1 MHPDGWSERE
11 KDMSIKEKLQKLR
24 AEMEKRDLVAYI
36 VPTEDFHNSE
46 YVGDYFKARA
56 YLSGF
61 TGSAGTLLV
70 CRQNACLWTDGRYFL
85 QAEQQLAGSGI
96 ELMKSGQPGVPA
108 LPEYLAKHLEAGDKI
123 GFDGRTVTRAF
134 VESLRDKTA
143 EKEITFY
150 SGEDLAGLVWTD
162 RPALSA
168 EPVWE
173 LGEEYAGL
181 SREEKLEKVREKMRD
196 KKADALLLTA
206 LDEIAWLLNLRG
218 NDVHNTPVFLAY
230 MLLSGEEAVL
240 CVQEKILSPEI
251 QEQLK
256 KAGVSI
262 APYEQIEELV
272 GGLQAGRK
280 LWADG
285 RRVNYRLLEAI
296 PAGVEQMDEP
306 SPVELMKAVK
316 TAAEMTNL
324 REAHVKD
331 GVAVTRFMRYLK
343 THVGGEKITELGAAQ
358 ALEGFRQQM
367 EGYLGPSFDPIIA
380 YGPHG
385 AIVHYSATE
394 ETDAV
399 MQPEGLCLA
408 DTGGHYREGTTDI
421 TRTIVLG
428 ELTEEEKRD
437 YTLVLKGHLRLG
449 AAKFLEGVCGQ
460 NLDCLAREP
469 LWENGLDY
477 NHGTGHGVGFLL
489 SVHEGPQNV
498 RWRIGKDTVCVPL
511 EEGMV
516 VSNEPG
522 LYVTGKFGI
531 RHENLVLCRKGEQ
544 NAYGQFLYFEP
555 LTMAP
560 YDRDA
565 IDVSLLNEQERK
577 WLNAYHT
584 KVCETLSPYLT
595 KEEREWLQA
604 ATAAVE

>member
-1 MHPDGWSERE
+1 MYIEER
-11 KDMSIKEKLQKLR
+11 LR
-24 AEMEKRDLVAYI
+24 QLREQMEKRDLAAYI

-46 YVGDYFKARA
+46 YVGDYFKARE

-70 CRQNACLWTDGRYFL
+70 CRKNACLWTDGRYFL

-108 LPEYLAKHLEAGDKI
+108 LPEYLAEHLEIGDKI

-134 VESLRDKTA
+134 VETLRNKTA
-143 EKEITFY
+143 DKEVTFY
-150 SGEDLAGLVWTD
+150 SSEDLAGLVWTD

-173 LGEEYAGL
+173 LGVDYAGL
-181 SREEKLEKVREKMRD
+181 SREDKLKQVRDKMRD
-196 KKADALLLTA
+196 HKVDALLLTA
-206 LDEIAWLLNLRG
+206 LDEVAWLLNLRG

-230 MLLSGEEAVL
+230 MMLTDKDAVL
-240 CVQEKILSPEI
+240 CVQEKILSAEI
-251 QEQLK
+251 NSILK

-262 APYEQIEELV
+262 APYEKIEELV
-272 GGLQAGRK
+272 GSLQAGWK

-296 PAGVEQMDEP
+296 PAGVEQLDEP
-306 SPVELMKAVK
+306 SPVERMKAVK
-316 TAAEMTNL
+316 TAAEMMNL

-343 THVGGEKITELGAAQ
+343 THVGKERITELGAAK
-358 ALEGFRQQM
+358 ALEEFRQQM

-385 AIVHYSATE
+385 AIVHYAATE
-394 ETDAV
+394 DTDV
-399 MQPEGLCLA
+399 EMQPAGLCLA

-428 ELTEEEKRD
+428 QLTEEERRD

-449 AAKFLEGVCGQ
+449 SAKFLEGVCGQ

-498 RWRIGKDTVCVPL
+498 RWRIGQDSVCVPL

-516 VSNEPG
+516 ISNEPG

-544 NAYGQFLYFEP
+544 NAYGQFMYLEP

-560 YDRDA
+560 FDVDA
-565 IDVSLLNEQERK
+565 IDASLLNRQERE
-577 WLNAYHT
+577 WLNEYHQN
-584 KVCETLSPYLT
+584 VYETLSPYLT
-595 KEEREWLQA
+595 KEEQEWLQK
-604 ATAAVE
+604 ATAAVG

>member
-1 MHPDGWSERE
+1 
-11 KDMSIKEKLQKLR
+11 MSIEEKLQKLR
-24 AEMEKRDLVAYI
+24 EQMEKRNLAAYI

-46 YVGDYFKARA
+46 YVGDYFKARQ

-70 CRQNACLWTDGRYFL
+70 CRENACLWTDGRYFL

-96 ELMKSGQPGVPA
+96 ELMKSGQQGVPA
-108 LPEYLAKHLEAGDKI
+108 LPEYLAKHLEDGDKI

-134 VESLRDKTA
+134 VESLRNKMT

-150 SGEDLAGLVWTD
+150 SGEDLAGMVWTD

-181 SREEKLEKVREKMRD
+181 SREEKLKQVREKMQD
-196 KKADALLLTA
+196 KRADALLLTA

-230 MLLSGEEAVL
+230 MLLSREEAVL
-240 CVQEKILSPEI
+240 CVQEKILSSEI
-251 QEQLK
+251 GDRLR

-272 GGLQAGRK
+272 VGLQAGWK

-296 PAGVEQMDEP
+296 PAGVEQLDEP

-316 TAAEMTNL
+316 TAAEMDHL

-343 THVGGEKITELGAAQ
+343 THVGEEKITELGAAQ
-358 ALEGFRQQM
+358 VLEGFRQQM
-367 EGYLGPSFDPIIA
+367 GGYLGPSFDPIIA

-394 ETDAV
+394 ETDVV

-421 TRTIVLG
+421 TRTMALG
-428 ELTEEEKRD
+428 KLTEEEKRD

-469 LWENGLDY
+469 MWENGLDY

-544 NAYGQFLYFEP
+544 NAYGQFMYFEP
-555 LTMAP
+555 LTMVP
-560 YDRDA
+560 FDRDA
-565 IDVSLLNEQERK
+565 IDVSLLNGQERE
-577 WLNAYHT
+577 WLNAYHK
-584 KVCETLSPYLT
+584 KVCETLLPYLT
-595 KEEREWLQA
+595 KEEQEWLQA